1 MDYQYM
7 KRAIELAKLGMGYT
21 KPNPLVGAVIVKEG
35 RIIGEGYH
43 AVYGG
48 PHAEINAFNNAK
60 EDVKGATMY
69 VTLEPCS
76 HYGKTPP
83 CAKAIVEKG
92 IAKVVVGMTDP
103 NPLVAGKG
111 IEILKDNGI
120 EVVNGVLEEE
130 VKKLNEIFIKYII
143 TKTPFCILKTAMT
156 FDGKIATVTGDTK
169 WITNEASRRYVHLLR
184 HRVSAVMVGIGTILT
199 DDPLL
204 TTRLDDREGVDSVRV
219 VVDTCGRI
227 PIDAKVL
234 NLNSPVKTIIATTE
248 KARED
253 KLKMLQD
260 RGAEIIITPLKGD
273 GVDLTYLMHV
283 LGKRKIDSVLLEGGS
298 TLNYSALNEGIV
310 DKVVAF
316 IAPKIVG
323 GKGAK
328 TPVGGEGR
336 KFLHEAFLLDHFE
349 VVRFGEDLMLEARL
363 QKGG

>member
-1 MDYQYM
+1 
-7 KRAIELAKLGMGYT
+7 
-21 KPNPLVGAVIVKEG
+21 
-35 RIIGEGYH
+35 
-43 AVYGG
+43 
-48 PHAEINAFNNAK
+48 
-60 EDVKGATMY
+60 
-69 VTLEPCS
+69 
-76 HYGKTPP
+76 
-83 CAKAIVEKG
+83 
-92 IAKVVVGMTDP
+92 
-103 NPLVAGKG
+103 
-111 IEILKDNGI
+111 
-120 EVVNGVLEEE
+120 
-130 VKKLNEIFIKYII
+130 
-143 TKTPFCILKTAMT
+143 MT

-234 NLNSPVKTIIATTE
+234 NLNSPAKTIIATTE